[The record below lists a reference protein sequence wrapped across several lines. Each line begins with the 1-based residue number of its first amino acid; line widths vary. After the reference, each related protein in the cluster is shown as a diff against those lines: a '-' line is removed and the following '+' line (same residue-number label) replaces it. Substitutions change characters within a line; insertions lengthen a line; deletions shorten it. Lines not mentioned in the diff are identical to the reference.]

1 MHTHTLTPTHILRN
15 YICQTRFSVGT
26 DLTRDNILLHQRVTK
41 MAKSQSF
48 NRVKGEGFL
57 NTQRQLSLRSVFC
70 PAPLF
75 QGWIGCNHKKTI
87 KKLLSLKKKSAK
99 YWSPNLT
106 TLICWGKNFRGW
118 EKGLLFPSTQ
128 SKERCSCFRSSAEIS
143 SAGAAWKRK
152 EGLLY
157 ACRAVC
163 NNNI

>member
-1 MHTHTLTPTHILRN
+1 MFLSAFFANIITIYSGKMAMSHHTHIDIHKCHSYPMHAHTHPPTHILRN

-87 KKLLSLKKKSAK
+87 KKLLS
-99 YWSPNLT
+99 
-106 TLICWGKNFRGW
+106 
-118 EKGLLFPSTQ
+118 
-128 SKERCSCFRSSAEIS
+128 
-143 SAGAAWKRK
+143 
-152 EGLLY
+152 
-157 ACRAVC
+157 
-163 NNNI
+163 